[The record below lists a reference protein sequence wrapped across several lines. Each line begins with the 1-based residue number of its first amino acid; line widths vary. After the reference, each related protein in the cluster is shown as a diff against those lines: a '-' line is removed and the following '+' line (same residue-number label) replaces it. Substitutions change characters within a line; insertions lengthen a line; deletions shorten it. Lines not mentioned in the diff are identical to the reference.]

1 MPGIDLH
8 IHTSAS
14 DGRFSPAEI
23 VSRSAAAGLAV
34 IAITDHD
41 TVDGIAPALQAARTF
56 PSLRVIPGVEISTDI
71 PAGQAHILGYFVDY
85 TDHELQIALEKMRN
99 SRWERARKMV
109 ARLEDLGCRIE
120 WERVR
125 EIAGAASVGRPHIA
139 QALMEKDYV
148 ESIKDAFTRY
158 ISQDGPAYVER
169 DKMTPVQAAE
179 LILRAKG
186 LPVLAHPLTVPDP
199 EAMVIELKA
208 AGLTGIEVYY
218 KDYTRDDINR
228 LLRLS
233 DRYGLVNTGGTDYHG
248 LEPDTD
254 IDIGGVDV
262 PAECVEQL
270 LTLAQQRELKPAN
283 P

>member
-34 IAITDHD
+34 IAITDHG

-233 DRYGLVNTGGTDYHG
+233 DRYGLVSTGGTDYHG
-248 LEPDTD
+248 LEPETD

>member
-1 MPGIDLH
+1 LPGIDLH

-71 PAGQAHILGYFVDY
+71 PAGQAHILGYFLDY
-85 TDHELQIALEKMRN
+85 NDHELQIALEKMRN

-148 ESIKDAFTRY
+148 ESFKDAFTRY

-179 LILRAKG
+179 LILQAKG

-218 KDYTRDDINR
+218 KDYSRDDINR

-248 LEPDTD
+248 LEPETD

>member
-41 TVDGIAPALQAARTF
+41 TVNGIAPALQAARAF

-85 TDHELQIALEKMRN
+85 NDHELQTALEKMRN

-109 ARLEDLGCRIE
+109 ARLEDLGCQIE
-120 WERVR
+120 WERIR

-139 QALMEKDYV
+139 QALMERGYI
-148 ESIKDAFTRY
+148 ESFKDAFTRY
-158 ISQDGPAYVER
+158 IGQDGPAYVER

-179 LILRAKG
+179 IILRAKG

-199 EAMVIELKA
+199 KAMVIELQTV
-208 AGLTGIEVYY
+208 GLTGIEVYY
-218 KDYTRDDINR
+218 KDYCRDDIDR

-233 DRYGLVNTGGTDYHG
+233 DRYGLVSTGGTDYHG

-270 LTLAQQRELKPAN
+270 LTLAQRRELKPAN

>member
-148 ESIKDAFTRY
+148 ESFKDAFTRY

-179 LILRAKG
+179 LILQAKG

-218 KDYTRDDINR
+218 KDYSRDDINR

-248 LEPDTD
+248 LEPETD

>member
-1 MPGIDLH
+1 LPGIDLH

-71 PAGQAHILGYFVDY
+71 PAGQAHILGYFLDY
-85 TDHELQIALEKMRN
+85 NDHELQIALEKMRN

-179 LILRAKG
+179 LILQAKG

-218 KDYTRDDINR
+218 KDYSRDDINR

-248 LEPDTD
+248 LEPETD

>member
-14 DGRFSPAEI
+14 DGRFSPAGI

-179 LILRAKG
+179 LILQAKG

-218 KDYTRDDINR
+218 KDYSRDDINR

-248 LEPDTD
+248 LEPETD

>member
-41 TVDGIAPALQAARTF
+41 TVNGITPALQAASAF

-71 PAGQAHILGYFVDY
+71 PAGQAHILGYFVDHN
-85 TDHELQIALEKMRN
+85 DHELQIALEKMRN
-99 SRWERARKMV
+99 SRRERARKMV

-139 QALMEKDYV
+139 QALMEKGYI
-148 ESIKDAFTRY
+148 ESFQDAFVRY
-158 ISQDGPAYVER
+158 IGQDGPAYVER
-169 DKMTPVQAAE
+169 DKMTPVQAVE

-199 EAMVIELKA
+199 EVMVIELKA
-208 AGLTGIEVYY
+208 AGLIGIEVYY
-218 KDYTRDDINR
+218 KDYSGDDIDR
-228 LLRLS
+228 LIRLS
-233 DRYGLVNTGGTDYHG
+233 DRYGLVSTGGTDYHG

-254 IDIGGVDV
+254 IGIGGIDV
-262 PAECVEQL
+262 PVKCVEQL
-270 LTLAQQRELKPAN
+270 FTLAQQREVKSAN

>member
-71 PAGQAHILGYFVDY
+71 PAGQAHILGYFLDY
-85 TDHELQIALEKMRN
+85 NDHELQIALEKMRN

-148 ESIKDAFTRY
+148 ESFKDAFTRY

-179 LILRAKG
+179 LILQAKG

-218 KDYTRDDINR
+218 KDYSRDDINR

-248 LEPDTD
+248 LEPETD

>member
-179 LILRAKG
+179 LILQAKG

-248 LEPDTD
+248 LEPETD

>member
-1 MPGIDLH
+1 VPGIDLH

-41 TVDGIAPALQAARTF
+41 TVNGITPALQAARAF

-85 TDHELQIALEKMRN
+85 DDHELQIALEKMRN

-109 ARLEDLGCRIE
+109 ARLEDLGCQIE

-139 QALMEKDYV
+139 QALMEKGYI
-148 ESIKDAFTRY
+148 ESFQDAFTRY
-158 ISQDGPAYVER
+158 IGRDGPAYVER

-208 AGLTGIEVYY
+208 AGLIGIEVYY
-218 KDYTRDDINR
+218 KDYSGDDIDR
-228 LLRLS
+228 LISLS
-233 DRYGLVNTGGTDYHG
+233 DRYGLVSTGGTDYHG

-254 IDIGGVDV
+254 IGIGDIDV
-262 PAECVEQL
+262 PVKCVEQL
-270 LTLAQQRELKPAN
+270 YTLAQQREVKSAKP
-283 P
+283 

>member
-179 LILRAKG
+179 LILQAKG

-218 KDYTRDDINR
+218 KDYSRDDINR

>member
-158 ISQDGPAYVER
+158 INQDGPAYVER

-233 DRYGLVNTGGTDYHG
+233 DRYGLVSTGGTDYHG
-248 LEPDTD
+248 LEPETD

>member
-169 DKMTPVQAAE
+169 DKMTPVQATE
-179 LILRAKG
+179 MILRAKG

-248 LEPDTD
+248 LEPETD

>member
-1 MPGIDLH
+1 VPGIDLH

-85 TDHELQIALEKMRN
+85 TDHKLQIALEKMRN

-148 ESIKDAFTRY
+148 ESFKDAFTRY

-179 LILRAKG
+179 LILQAKG

-218 KDYTRDDINR
+218 KDYSRDDINR

-248 LEPDTD
+248 LEPETD

>member
-1 MPGIDLH
+1 VPGIDLH

-41 TVDGIAPALQAARTF
+41 TVNGITPALQAARAF

-85 TDHELQIALEKMRN
+85 SDHELQMALEKMRN

-109 ARLEDLGCRIE
+109 ARLEDLGCQIE

-139 QALMEKDYV
+139 QALMEKGYI
-148 ESIKDAFTRY
+148 ESFQDAFTRY
-158 ISQDGPAYVER
+158 IGQDGPAYVER
-169 DKMTPVQAAE
+169 DKMTPVQAAG

-208 AGLTGIEVYY
+208 AGLIGIEVYY
-218 KDYTRDDINR
+218 KDYSGDDIDR
-228 LLRLS
+228 LIRLS
-233 DRYGLVNTGGTDYHG
+233 DRYGLVSTGGTDYHG

-270 LTLAQQRELKPAN
+270 LTLAQRRELKPAN

>member
-148 ESIKDAFTRY
+148 ESFKDAFTRY

-218 KDYTRDDINR
+218 KDYSRDDINR

-248 LEPDTD
+248 LEPETD